1 MEEYIDD
8 LLRRM
13 DDEEAGI
20 RQCAYEEARELNDL
34 SLFFLFPRE
43 SNGSTK
49 SIYKNEPL
57 FF

>member
-34 SLFFLFPRE
+34 SLFSCFQEKERM
-43 SNGSTK
+43 
-49 SIYKNEPL
+49 
-57 FF
+57 